1 VTEPALA
8 LSSDDP
14 ARGDLLSFNAVAHR
28 AADSQLDEAL
38 DPVTLGLS
46 DSWEA
51 AMDGDTQ
58 AHLRTVAAG
67 LGHGK

>member
-46 DSWEA
+46 DSL
-51 AMDGDTQ
+51 DGDTQ